1 MIPITQEQISERDR
15 WEKMLIEGRVNLFD
29 GLYMMLK
36 TGAPATEYLIDRL
49 AQAEVAYQDGD
60 FSDFAIAFGC
70 QLSKTEKRS
79 MKRET
84 LRNHVKT
91 LVDHFSKN
99 EGFKLLNPN
108 QHPDTETA
116 FHMAAKHLDK
126 KTEDGLDVQPL
137 MSASTVFDIFYDR
150 DSAGRKAKN

>member
-1 MIPITQEQISERDR
+1 MTQITKEQISERDR
-15 WEKMLIEGRVNLFD
+15 WEKMLIEGKVNLFD

-36 TGAPATEYLIDRL
+36 SGAPATRYLLDRL

-60 FSDFAIAFGC
+60 ISDFAIAFGC
-70 QLSKTEKRS
+70 DLSKTEKRS
-79 MKRET
+79 MRRET
-84 LRNHVKT
+84 LRTQVKS

-108 QHPDTETA
+108 QHPDIDTA

-137 MSASTVFDIFYDR
+137 MSASTVFDIYYDR
-150 DSAGRKAKN
+150 DSSARKTKN